1 MKQGFLIL
9 DFGSQY
15 TWLMVRRF
23 RELGYY
29 SEVVSFKEPLQKIK
43 NRKPLGIVLSGG
55 PASVLD
61 KKSPTRPIKELLD
74 IAPVLAV
81 CYGMQLTAH
90 QFGGKILKSQVR
102 TYGKSLI
109 QWSSSLISKSKK
121 QVVWMSHGDSVKTL
135 PKGFKV
141 LARNQKGIITAF
153 ASSRLWGFQFHPEVS
168 HTQKGADLLNCFA
181 KKLCKAPKGKWE
193 KHFIKKEL
201 KKRIQKQIPRSE
213 KVFCALSGGVDSTVT
228 AVLLTETLGSSKV
241 FCLFVDTGLLR
252 KNEYED
258 VLKMYKKLNLNVK
271 GIKAG
276 SAFLKQL
283 NGVTDPERKRKII
296 GKVFI
301 DVFKKE
307 MKGCKWLAQGTLY
320 PDVVESFSHKGSGVT
335 IKSHH
340 NVGGLPKKLNLKL
353 VEPLRELF
361 KDEVRELGRSL
372 KIPSIFLNRH
382 PFPGPGLAVRC
393 LGEITKQKLFL
404 LRESDSIYQEELKKH
419 KLYDKIWQAFSV
431 LIPVRTVGVQ
441 GDQRTYEQAVALRAV
456 ISVDGMTADWYP
468 LPNEFL
474 HQVSS
479 RIINEVKGINRVVYD
494 ITTKPPGTIE
504 WE

>member
-1 MKQGFLIL
+1 MQKGFLVL

-15 TWLMVRRF
+15 TWLLVRRF

-29 SEVVSFKEPLQKIK
+29 SEVIPFNAPIQKIK
-43 NRKPLGIVLSGG
+43 KKKPLGIVLSGG
-55 PASVLD
+55 PASVTD
-61 KKSPTRPIKELLD
+61 KGAPKRSIQELLEV
-74 IAPVLAV
+74 APVLAI

-90 QFGGKILKSQVR
+90 QMGGLLLKSKKR
-102 TYGKSLI
+102 TYGKSI
-109 QWSSSLISKSKK
+109 IKWNSKIVSSMQK
-121 QVVWMSHGDSVKTL
+121 QTVWMSHGDSVKKV

-141 LARNQKGIITAF
+141 LARNEKGIITAF
-153 ASSRLWGFQFHPEVS
+153 GSSRLWAFQFHPEVS
-168 HTQKGADLLNCFA
+168 HTQKGAHLLKSFST
-181 KKLCKAPKGKWE
+181 KLCKAPKGIWKNNLV
-193 KHFIKKEL
+193 KQEL
-201 KKRIQKQIPRSE
+201 KKQIQNQIPAGE

-228 AVLLTETLGSSKV
+228 AKILTEALGVSRV
-241 FCLFVDTGLLR
+241 FCLFIDTGLLR

-258 VLKMYKKLNLNVK
+258 VLLMYKKLKLNVK
-271 GIKAG
+271 GVKAG
-276 SAFLKQL
+276 SLFLKRL
-283 NGVTDPERKRKII
+283 EGVTDPEKKRKII
-296 GKVFI
+296 GNLFI

-320 PDVVESFSHKGSGVT
+320 PDVVESFSHKGVGVT

-353 VEPLRELF
+353 VEPLNKFF

-393 LGEITKQKLFL
+393 LGSITKEKLRL
-404 LRESDSIYQEELKKH
+404 IREADAIYQEELKSH
-419 KLYDKIWQAFSV
+419 KLYDKIWQAFAV

-441 GDQRTYEQAVALRAV
+441 GDKRTYEKSIALRAV
-456 ISVDGMTADWYP
+456 TSLDGMTADWYP
-468 LPNEFL
+468 FSSEFL
-474 HQVSS
+474 HKVSS
-479 RIINEVKGINRVVYD
+479 RIINEVQGINRVVYD